1 MRTENETID
10 NKMSMNVIGLLR
22 VLVESQVNDQV
33 KSRISI
39 QVWGK
44 IRDQVGDQL
53 WTRIKE
59 NVRL

>member
-10 NKMSMNVIGLLR
+10 NKMSMNVRGLLR

-33 KSRISI
+33 EARISI
-39 QVWGK
+39 QVW
-44 IRDQVGDQL
+44 DQV
-53 WTRIKE
+53 KE

>member
-10 NKMSMNVIGLLR
+10 NKISMNVRGILR

-33 KSRISI
+33 EARIAI

-44 IRDQVGDQL
+44 IRDQVGDQV

-59 NVRL
+59 NIEL

>member
-1 MRTENETID
+1 MRSENETID
-10 NKMSMNVIGLLR
+10 NKISMNVRGLLW
-22 VLVESQVNDQV
+22 VLVKSQVNDQV
-33 KSRISI
+33 EARIAI

-44 IRDQVGDQL
+44 IRDQVGDQM

>member
-10 NKMSMNVIGLLR
+10 NKISMNVRGLLR

-33 KSRISI
+33 KARISI

-44 IRDQVGDQL
+44 IREQVSLKYGL
-53 WTRIKE
+53 K
-59 NVRL
+59 